1 MPKNLKITRVLRVVD
16 SRECEECGDR
26 WVPVPGTGVQRKCDR
41 CGRLH
46 EVHAYVQLED
56 GSVAT
61 VGTGCMRGES
71 LEVQGRM
78 KSAASAAKTI
88 ARLKAEL
95 VHWKDVERENS
106 RIWAEVDKLTP
117 PGAVLTDEPDE
128 YGLGRVQCV
137 CGDVERRLFPGW
149 GETDTL
155 FYRPLM
161 HDLWREKRRHE
172 AGYDERALEVL
183 DKTERRLLGAER
195 RLAKLLGCSIN
206 DVRNPNTR
214 RSGDPAKA
222 GDAHGRV

>member
-56 GSVAT
+56 GSVAI

-95 VHWKDVERENS
+95 V
-106 RIWAEVDKLTP
+106 
-117 PGAVLTDEPDE
+117 
-128 YGLGRVQCV
+128 Q
-137 CGDVERRLFPGW
+137 
-149 GETDTL
+149 
-155 FYRPLM
+155 
-161 HDLWREKRRHE
+161 
-172 AGYDERALEVL
+172 
-183 DKTERRLLGAER
+183 
-195 RLAKLLGCSIN
+195 GCSIN
-206 DVRNPNTR
+206 DVRNPNIR